1 MALGQYCAVSAHD
14 VTYRRWSDRA
24 SGNFWNRTKSPH
36 SCFFN
41 MQRAAS
47 FKRLI
52 ADPALP
58 QFLLWH
64 SPEKVQ
70 IFQFCF
76 IRKWFFRKS
85 VSCQGLWHF
94 LLHIW
99 AISLSQGW
107 RSSYMCMRARTHM
120 DTHTT
125 ERMWFSAATRGYGGR
140 KIPFMRSQEKKKTW
154 GGEKKKKEK
163 KKTAYFKPTGF
174 EVQLKFRS
182 DGMQITQEICSE

>member
-1 MALGQYCAVSAHD
+1 MEISEIGRNHHILAFLTCK
-14 VTYRRWSDRA
+14 R
-24 SGNFWNRTKSPH
+24 
-36 SCFFN
+36 
-41 MQRAAS
+41 QRAAS
-47 FKRLI
+47 LKRLI

-58 QFLLWH
+58 VSFMTFSW
-64 SPEKVQ
+64 KVQ
-70 IFQFCF
+70 MFQFCF

-140 KIPFMRSQEKKKTW
+140 KIPFMRSQEKKKKSE
-154 GGEKKKKEK
+154 GGKKKKRPTSNQPVLKYNWSLDQMACKLLK
-163 KKTAYFKPTGF
+163 KYVPSSIQETCPRLIKTW
-174 EVQLKFRS
+174 
-182 DGMQITQEICSE
+182 C